1 MAFEFKKTEE
11 MIHIYENT
19 GENASKRFQLVMPKL
34 LLCLIKL
41 VQPSFYGE
49 KQSSFYGE
57 QISISLVVVKQ

>member
-1 MAFEFKKTEE
+1 